1 MDATPSSSFMQRHDD
16 SGEDNADSFEMPR
29 MNMQDYDASGLMD
42 DLSISGTPTFKGKG
56 KYEDSDLLADDSY
69 EYEMRKAEHGGR
81 HEEDLSGDDDY
92 DDQSAGD
99 QTITRDDDVPSSTN
113 PNGQQ
118 RGGSGGRVNGK
129 KVDAQRDERLRAAL
143 FELKKMNEVFENY
156 ARALEAARHHNEV
169 SRPLSCLLFPP

>member
-1 MDATPSSSFMQRHDD
+1 MQRHDG
-16 SGEDNADSFEMPR
+16 SHEAGADSFEMPR

-56 KYEDSDLLADDSY
+56 RYEDSDLLADDSY

-81 HEEDLSGDDDY
+81 RDEEDLSRNDGY

-99 QTITRDDDVPSSTN
+99 QTITRDNDVHKSTHTN
-113 PNGQQ
+113 DKES
-118 RGGSGGRVNGK
+118 GGSAGRANGK
-129 KVDAQRDERLRAAL
+129 AVDAQRDERLRAAL

-169 SRPLSCLLFPP
+169 SRSCHAWFAPLTRIAWTRG